1 MEMIDVL
8 KKLQEIA
15 ETKPE
20 LVKDA
25 VENVERTNPKEVEEN
40 AVESEAPTN
49 KEPVKEYEDK
59 IQEYQ
64 VGSYKDFLA
73 SKGVDMYKLS
83 GDDHSK
89 WSQEYKMAKDQ
100 SADAEFAKQGT
111 ADHKTYVP
119 SASDAEKDHRELSRI
134 AKYDDVDPNATE
146 GGMSDVH
153 IGAEEVVGEYVD
165 EDGNLIRPKAQ
176 VLQAMKAEAEKATF
190 PKSYEIET
198 AMKMVADDF
207 DDSGSRRHGIDEP
220 EGIDDFGGQEAT
232 EPVQE
237 DDLQDIAIMDME
249 AELGKINDEITFL
262 KIDEK
267 DKESALAALGALRNV
282 LDKYQPKQSEATLN
296 TNTMTTEGKK
306 QVNEDIKMTADTPEE
321 AGMLMQIMKLAG
333 VQQVTPDMLGG
344 QEPEAE
350 PEANPEHGDEGHD
363 HSDCPVCGD
372 DAVGSED
379 MGKMR
384 DLITAPDQEKNE
396 ETFANSVGE
405 KDLPKTSDVDT
416 LVNVHS
422 GGLNRQK
429 QQVRKEYPGDN
440 PLAVKEDTITEA
452 DLADSFRAQYEGFKK
467 SYQEAAKVT
476 EKKAKPDFLDMDKD
490 GDKKEPM
497 KKAIQD
503 KK

>member
-25 VENVERTNPKEVEEN
+25 VESVEKTNPKEVEEN

-59 IQEYQ
+59 IQEYT

-111 ADHKTYVP
+111 ADQKSYTP
-119 SASDAEKDHRELSRI
+119 STSDTP
-134 AKYDDVDPNATE
+134 AKVE
-146 GGMSDVH
+146 GGMSDIH
-153 IGAEEVVGEYVD
+153 IGAEEVVGEFID
-165 EDGNLIRPKAQ
+165 DNGNLTMR
-176 VLQAMKAEAEKATF
+176 KAEVLGAMDKEKANAPF

-198 AMKMVADDF
+198 AMQMVQNDF
-207 DDSGSRRHGIDEP
+207 NDNGSRKHEIDEP
-220 EGIDDFGGQEAT
+220 EGIDG
-232 EPVQE
+232 
-237 DDLQDIAIMDME
+237 
-249 AELGKINDEITFL
+249 LGD
-262 KIDEK
+262 
-267 DKESALAALGALRNV
+267 
-282 LDKYQPKQSEATLN
+282 SEQLN
-296 TNTMTTEGKK
+296 TITMKTEDKK
-306 QVNEDIKMTADTPEE
+306 PVNESKKPVKEAITMTADSPEE

-333 VQQVTPDMLGG
+333 VQQVTPDMMGAEEPG
-344 QEPEAE
+344 DNGEDHDHDHDGKQDHEPE
-350 PEANPEHGDEGHD
+350 
-363 HSDCPVCGD
+363 DCPVCGED
-372 DAVGSED
+372 DAMGSQEMGRIRD
-379 MGKMR
+379 M
-384 DLITAPDQEKNE
+384 ITAPDEERAN

-497 KKAIQD
+497 KKAIAD